1 MAVTLE
7 TLAKELKALRKDVRK
22 IRLHFE
28 DPDGSKQA
36 ARSQNNGFNK
46 PLDISEE
53 LRKFLKLAAGEQIS
67 RSQVTKKVNEYVTEK
82 GLKQGQNINLDASLK
97 ALLDPPAD
105 VQVTFLNIQKY
116 INKHYIKA
124 EKPAAAAAAPVPQM
138 IRKPGPKKV
147 GPGSTVEHAK
157 YGRGTVLRLE
167 GTGEDAKLTVSFPGY
182 GLKKLIAKYAG
193 IKVE

>member
-1 MAVTLE
+1 MADTTTITLQTIFDE
-7 TLAKELKALRKDVRK
+7 IKLLRKDLRK
-22 IRLHFE
+22 VKNLIE
-28 DPDGSKQA
+28 DPQGEKA
-36 ARSQNNGFNK
+36 KARSTSNGFNK

-97 ALLDPPAD
+97 AILDPPAD

-124 EKPAAAAAAPVPQM
+124 DKPVKEKATPAAAAATTAEAP
-138 IRKPGPKKV
+138 KPAAAKRPTVKK
-147 GPGSTVEHAK
+147 A
-157 YGRGTVLRLE
+157 
-167 GTGEDAKLTVSFPGY
+167 
-182 GLKKLIAKYAG
+182 
-193 IKVE
+193 